1 LGIETGENRMSRKT
15 ATTAL
20 VVGAWTALTAP
31 HESCGSHGTRFVSAS
46 DLPTELRDQVMR
58 TTPDWLVIGEA
69 EEETVESAVAIARTV
84 DPSLR
89 IAMLGPVGDE
99 RRCERWLRR
108 GCTVYLAYDSGLS
121 KVANV
126 LTVATEESCN
136 VYDARLQTGVVDS
149 VFRASASLTARQG
162 EVLDLLCRGLTNS
175 QIARFLHVSQTTV
188 EFHVRHIR
196 EKLGAKNRV
205 ETVKRAIAMGLW

>member
-1 LGIETGENRMSRKT
+1 MNGKA

-20 VVGAWTALTAP
+20 VVGGWAALLSQRNSG
-31 HESCGSHGTRFVSAS
+31 ESAGTRFLSGS
-46 DLPTELRDQVMR
+46 DLPAELRDQVM
-58 TTPDWLVIGEA
+58 TTAPDWLVIGEA
-69 EEETVESAVAIARTV
+69 EEETVESAVAVARTV
-84 DPSLR
+84 NPSLR

-99 RRCERWLRR
+99 RRCERWMRR
-108 GCTVYLAYDSGLS
+108 GCAVYLAYDSGLA

-126 LTVATEESCN
+126 LSVASEESCH
-136 VYDARLQTGVVDS
+136 VVDARLHMNVVDS
-149 VFRASASLTARQG
+149 VFGPFNSLTVRQR
-162 EVLDLLCRGLTNS
+162 EVLDLLCRGLTNR
-175 QIARFLHVSQTTV
+175 QIARRMYLGQTTV